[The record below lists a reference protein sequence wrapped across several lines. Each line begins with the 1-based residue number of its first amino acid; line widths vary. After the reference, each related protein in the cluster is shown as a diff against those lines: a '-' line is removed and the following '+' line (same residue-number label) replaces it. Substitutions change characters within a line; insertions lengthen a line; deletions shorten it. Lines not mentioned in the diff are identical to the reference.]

1 MLDTIFLL
9 IFRYRNQL
17 KIKVMLVD
25 ILNTIFSV
33 PYLVIG
39 VLIAALLDIAIHY
52 TKATSRFTLLEIW
65 GCVMCWPAVLVLLFF
80 AFIFGQ
86 KE

>member
-1 MLDTIFLL
+1 
-9 IFRYRNQL
+9 
-17 KIKVMLVD
+17 MLVS

-33 PYLVIG
+33 PYLVVG

-52 TKATSRFTLLEIW
+52 TKATTRFTLLEIW

-80 AFIFGQ
+80 GFIFGQ

>member
-1 MLDTIFLL
+1 MLEI
-9 IFRYRNQL
+9 
-17 KIKVMLVD
+17 

-33 PYLVIG
+33 PYLVVG

-52 TKATSRFTLLEIW
+52 TKATTRFTLLEIW

>member
-1 MLDTIFLL
+1 MIENIIST
-9 IFRYRNQL
+9 
-17 KIKVMLVD
+17 V
-25 ILNTIFSV
+25 FSV

-52 TKATSRFTLLEIW
+52 TRATTRFTLLEIW

>member
-1 MLDTIFLL
+1 MIENIIST
-9 IFRYRNQL
+9 
-17 KIKVMLVD
+17 V
-25 ILNTIFSV
+25 FSV

-39 VLIAALLDIAIHY
+39 VLLAALLDIAIHY
-52 TKATSRFTLLEIW
+52 TRATTRFTLLEIW

>member
-1 MLDTIFLL
+1 MLEI
-9 IFRYRNQL
+9 IL
-17 KIKVMLVD
+17 K
-25 ILNTIFSV
+25 TIFSV
-33 PYLVIG
+33 PYLVVG

-52 TKATSRFTLLEIW
+52 TKATTRFTLLEIW

>member
-1 MLDTIFLL
+1 MLIS
-9 IFRYRNQL
+9 
-17 KIKVMLVD
+17 

-65 GCVMCWPAVLVLLFF
+65 GCVMCWPAVVVLVFF
-80 AFIFGQ
+80 AFIFRQ

>member
-1 MLDTIFLL
+1 MLDTIFIL

-17 KIKVMLVD
+17 KIRVMLIS

-52 TKATSRFTLLEIW
+52 TKATTRFTLLEIW

-80 AFIFGQ
+80 GFIFGQ

>member
-1 MLDTIFLL
+1 MLIS
-9 IFRYRNQL
+9 
-17 KIKVMLVD
+17 

-52 TKATSRFTLLEIW
+52 TKATTRFTLLEIW

-80 AFIFGQ
+80 GFIFGQ

>member
-1 MLDTIFLL
+1 MI
-9 IFRYRNQL
+9 
-17 KIKVMLVD
+17 VD

-52 TKATSRFTLLEIW
+52 TKATTRFTLLEIW
-65 GCVMCWPAVLVLLFF
+65 GCVMCWPAILMFLFF

-86 KE
+86 KK

>member
-1 MLDTIFLL
+1 MLIS
-9 IFRYRNQL
+9 
-17 KIKVMLVD
+17 
-25 ILNTIFSV
+25 ILNTVFSV

-52 TKATSRFTLLEIW
+52 TKATTRFTLLEIW

>member
-1 MLDTIFLL
+1 MIVF
-9 IFRYRNQL
+9 
-17 KIKVMLVD
+17 

-33 PYLVIG
+33 DYLVIG
-39 VLIAALLDIAIHY
+39 VLVAALIDIGIHY
-52 TKATSRFTLLEIW
+52 TKSSSRFTLLEIW
-65 GCVMCWPAVLVLLFF
+65 GCTMLWPLIVIIFFF

>member
-1 MLDTIFLL
+1 MLIS
-9 IFRYRNQL
+9 
-17 KIKVMLVD
+17 
-25 ILNTIFSV
+25 ILNTVFSV

-65 GCVMCWPAVLVLLFF
+65 GCVMCWPAVVVLVFF

>member
-1 MLDTIFLL
+1 MLIS
-9 IFRYRNQL
+9 
-17 KIKVMLVD
+17 

-52 TKATSRFTLLEIW
+52 TKATTRFTLLEIW
-65 GCVMCWPAVLVLLFF
+65 GCVMCWPAVLLLLAA
-80 AFIFGQ
+80 AFVVGKTNQ
-86 KE
+86 

>member
-1 MLDTIFLL
+1 MLIS
-9 IFRYRNQL
+9 
-17 KIKVMLVD
+17 
-25 ILNTIFSV
+25 ILNTNFSV

-52 TKATSRFTLLEIW
+52 TKATTRFTLLEIW

-80 AFIFGQ
+80 GFIFGQ

>member
-1 MLDTIFLL
+1 MLEI
-9 IFRYRNQL
+9 
-17 KIKVMLVD
+17 

-33 PYLVIG
+33 PYLVVG

-52 TKATSRFTLLEIW
+52 TKATTRFTLLEIW

-80 AFIFGQ
+80 GFIFGQ

>member
-1 MLDTIFLL
+1 MLEL
-9 IFRYRNQL
+9 
-17 KIKVMLVD
+17 

-39 VLIAALLDIAIHY
+39 VTVAGLLDIAIHY
-52 TKATSRFTLLEIW
+52 TKATTRFTLLEIW
-65 GCVMCWPAVLVLLFF
+65 GCTMFWPITLLAVVF

-86 KE
+86 KR

>member
-1 MLDTIFLL
+1 MLEI
-9 IFRYRNQL
+9 
-17 KIKVMLVD
+17 

-33 PYLVIG
+33 PYLVVG

>member
-1 MLDTIFLL
+1 MLEI
-9 IFRYRNQL
+9 
-17 KIKVMLVD
+17 

-52 TKATSRFTLLEIW
+52 TKATTRFTLLEIW

>member
-1 MLDTIFLL
+1 
-9 IFRYRNQL
+9 
-17 KIKVMLVD
+17 MLVS

-65 GCVMCWPAVLVLLFF
+65 GCVMCWPAVLILLGLG
-80 AFIFGQ
+80 FIYGRT
-86 KE
+86 K

>member
-1 MLDTIFLL
+1 MLIS
-9 IFRYRNQL
+9 
-17 KIKVMLVD
+17 

-39 VLIAALLDIAIHY
+39 VLLAALLDIAIHY
-52 TKATSRFTLLEIW
+52 TKATTRFTLLEIW

>member
-1 MLDTIFLL
+1 MLEI
-9 IFRYRNQL
+9 
-17 KIKVMLVD
+17 

-33 PYLVIG
+33 PYLVVG

-52 TKATSRFTLLEIW
+52 TKATTRFTLLEIW
-65 GCVMCWPAVLVLLFF
+65 GCVMCWPAGLVLLFF